1 MTMFQKILIAN
12 RGEIA
17 CRVIRTARRLGVKTV
32 AVYSDADAQAQHVLM
47 ADEAVHIGPSPV
59 NESYLVGAKIIEA
72 ALKTGA
78 EAIHPG
84 YGFLSENPDFVEAV
98 EKAGLTFIGP
108 AASSIRAMGL
118 KDAAKRLM
126 VKAGVPVVPGYHGDE
141 QDAQFLK
148 GEADKI
154 GYPVL
159 IKASAGGGGKGMR
172 RVDQPQ
178 DFEAA
183 LESCRREAKASFGD
197 DKVLIE
203 KYILSPRHI
212 EVQVFGDAHGN
223 VVHLFERDCSLQRRH
238 QKVIEEAPAP
248 GMTDAVRAA
257 MTDAAVKAAKAVDYK
272 GAGTIEFIADGA
284 GALRSDGFWFMEM
297 NTRLQVEHPV
307 TEEITGFD
315 LVEWQLRVASG
326 EALPVTQ
333 DQITIRG
340 HAVEARL
347 YAEDPSGGFLP
358 QAGRIDHLAFGAGEG
373 IRIDGG
379 VRGGD
384 QVSPFYDPMIAK
396 VIAHGA
402 TRGEAITRLNKSL
415 SETHIAGLAS
425 NRDFLRALCGDQTF
439 RAGRM
444 DTGLIERNLETLT
457 RAPELAE
464 EAVLFAALAA
474 DEVDMGAD
482 HAGFRL
488 WGEASHRVVLQFA
501 GDALER
507 RVILDGQGGLVLAG
521 GREEVHVTN
530 LQIAEALPTSAL
542 TGISP
547 SRREIW
553 SERTTPGRS
562 PPLRGRCHPRVL
574 PLASPSADSS
584 TEGGA
589 TYSAIAI
596 RVDGTNAKVAACV
609 VISHH
614 QATKHISVLFNGE
627 TFAFERLDPLAGDN
641 TAHHQSGAITAPMTG
656 VVRLVAVKTGDH
668 VKAGD
673 RLLVME
679 AMKMEHTLT
688 SPRDG
693 IIDQVLCLEG
703 GQAEGGAI
711 LVRLQE
717 DAA

>member
-1 MTMFQKILIAN
+1 MTMFSKILIAN

-17 CRVIRTARRLGVKTV
+17 CRVIRTARRLGIRTV
-32 AVYSDADAQAQHVLM
+32 AVYSDADAKAQHVLM
-47 ADEAVHIGPSPV
+47 ADEAVHIGSSPV
-59 NESYLVGAKIIEA
+59 NESYLVGAKIIDA

-78 EAIHPG
+78 QAIHPG
-84 YGFLSENPDFVEAV
+84 YGFLSENPGFVDEV

-141 QDAQFLK
+141 QDAAFLK

-172 RVDQPQ
+172 RVDRAE

-212 EVQVFGDAHGN
+212 EVQVFGDAQGN

-248 GMTDAVRAA
+248 GMTDVVRAA
-257 MTDAAVKAAKAVDYK
+257 MTDAAVKAAKAVHYK

-284 GALRSDGFWFMEM
+284 GALRPDGFWFMEM

-333 DQITIRG
+333 DEITIRG

-347 YAEDPSGGFLP
+347 YAEDPAGGFLP
-358 QAGRIDHLAFGAGEG
+358 QAGRIDHLDFGRGEG

-379 VRGGD
+379 VVSGD

-396 VIAHGA
+396 VIAHGD
-402 TRGEAITRLNKSL
+402 TRDEAITRLNKTL
-415 SETHIAGLAS
+415 SKTHIAGLAS
-425 NRDFLRALCGDQTF
+425 NRDFLRALCEDESF
-439 RAGRM
+439 RAARM
-444 DTGLIERNLETLT
+444 DTGLIERNLEDLT
-457 RAPELAE
+457 RTAEMPEQAL
-464 EAVLFAALAA
+464 LFAALAA
-474 DEVDMGAD
+474 YEIDTDSN

-488 WGEASHRVVLQFA
+488 WGEAGHRVVLQFS
-501 GDALER
+501 GEALER
-507 RVILDGQGGLVLAG
+507 RIVLDGQGGVMLVG
-521 GREEVHVTN
+521 GHAEVRFIASSPRRGEEKANGVSSVSLLSGLLKTDFGDAA
-530 LQIAEALPTSAL
+530 ISA
-542 TGISP
+542 S
-547 SRREIW
+547 
-553 SERTTPGRS
+553 
-562 PPLRGRCHPRVL
+562 
-574 PLASPSADSS
+574 
-584 TEGGA
+584 
-589 TYSAIAI
+589 
-596 RVDGTNAKVAACV
+596 VAA
-609 VISHH
+609 SLHG
-614 QATKHISVLFNGE
+614 ATKHISVLLNGE
-627 TFAFERLDPLAGDN
+627 TFAFERFDPLAGDN
-641 TAHHQSGAITAPMTG
+641 AAHQHSGAIAAPMTG
-656 VVRLVAVKTGDH
+656 VVRLVAVKSGDA

-693 IIDQVLCLEG
+693 VIDQVFCREG
-703 GQAEGGAI
+703 GQAEGGAV
-711 LVRLQE
+711 LVRLKE
-717 DAA
+717 DTA